1 MRGEV
6 IGLAVIGL
14 LLSGCAGLKTRPALT
29 EEMRP
34 IVKKDLDELQIDLI
48 VQMEAFI
55 EEVRDDNKNMRASI
69 RRLVS
74 ECLCPSEMK

>member
-6 IGLAVIGL
+6 VGLAVIGL
-14 LLSGCAGLKTRPALT
+14 LLSGCAGIKARPAMM
-29 EEMRP
+29 EENRP
-34 IVKKDLDELQIDLI
+34 IVRKDLDELQIDLI
-48 VQMEAFI
+48 AQMEAFI

-74 ECLCPSEMK
+74 DCLCPTEMK